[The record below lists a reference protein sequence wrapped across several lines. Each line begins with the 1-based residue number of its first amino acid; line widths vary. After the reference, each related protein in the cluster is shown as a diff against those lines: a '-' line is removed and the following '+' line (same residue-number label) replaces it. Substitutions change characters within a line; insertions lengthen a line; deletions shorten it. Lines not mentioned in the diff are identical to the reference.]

1 MTSSTL
7 TQVHQTVGNDLG
19 GTPRPNGGLGWG
31 CLALSN
37 DGSRRREGNNF
48 QQLTRSMGE
57 AKTVSE
63 IIAKQEVGGPLS
75 SDRNLSFV
83 IDQNQRTGTIVN
95 QVGGLETTSDSV
107 LSRSNGNVLFIIQE
121 VPGGAN

>member
-1 MTSSTL
+1 
-7 TQVHQTVGNDLG
+7 
-19 GTPRPNGGLGWG
+19 
-31 CLALSN
+31 
-37 DGSRRREGNNF
+37 
-48 QQLTRSMGE
+48 MGE